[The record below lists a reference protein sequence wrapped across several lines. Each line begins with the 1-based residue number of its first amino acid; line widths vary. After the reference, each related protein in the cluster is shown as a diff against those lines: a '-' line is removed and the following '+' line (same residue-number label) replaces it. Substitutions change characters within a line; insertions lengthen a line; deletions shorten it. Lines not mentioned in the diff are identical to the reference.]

1 VNHLIFCKQYFLSLS
16 KSFWTDGIFQNT
28 RWAKIEGGMPIFD
41 RFAGHKK
48 KILVAKVCVK
58 PNQKWHKTPSKAFF
72 AFPRN
77 FKNTRSFVFQYFL
90 SS

>member
-1 VNHLIFCKQYFLSLS
+1 MEFS
-16 KSFWTDGIFQNT
+16 KTLDG
-28 RWAKIEGGMPIFD
+28 RKSEGGMPIFD